1 MSRKSEPS
9 EVSSDQTFPG
19 YDAATD
25 DVSVLA
31 LLLTTIQRQL
41 SPDESRELFHLAVED
56 TRLFAAGVL
65 SAYADR
71 RLDLEP
77 RCRRAAILLLRD
89 M

>member
-1 MSRKSEPS
+1 MST
-9 EVSSDQTFPG
+9 DQTLPP

-25 DVSVLA
+25 HVSVLA
-31 LLLTTIQRQL
+31 LLLTAIERQL
-41 SPDESRELFHLAVED
+41 SPDDARELFHLALED

-77 RCRRAAILLLRD
+77 RCRRAAIQLLRD